1 MKNTKAIFPGSFDP
15 ITVGHIDVIK
25 SSLLLFKNITIAI
38 GVNKQKKCMFDIEDR
53 INMIESIF
61 EQESRIVIKK
71 YTYIFTTGVIGPTHD
86 DVTSIAIAKAFKVN
100 LVKNTKALKILKK
113 FYSSNMLPL
122 NEAREKMA
130 LIPKGAEL
138 LHNPIT
144 KAAGFRMMN
153 VYVMAGIPEIMEA
166 MFKNIIKKIK
176 CGTPEVSR
184 TILFNI
190 PESNIADCLS
200 KVQKKFIEVEIGSY
214 PFMKKEKRGV
224 NVVLR
229 SKEKDKL
236 KKAEIEIKKMIKEL

>member
-1 MKNTKAIFPGSFDP
+1 MKKNKNPTACVIIIGNEILSGRTLDTNKNYLCKELTSNG
-15 ITVGHIDVIK
+15 VDVI
-25 SSLLLFKNITIAI
+25 
-38 GVNKQKKCMFDIEDR
+38 
-53 INMIESIF
+53 
-61 EQESRIVIKK
+61 ESRVIKDDVKKIISVINEVRKK
-71 YTYIFTTGVIGPTHD
+71 YTYTFTTGGIGPTHD